1 MPRTSERQLG
11 DAQDWS
17 SEWGRSATEVYRKIG
32 GQDSASRL
40 VCVVPN
46 KSAAAH
52 SMRRT
57 ANFITSCAM
66 LAATFFFSGCLLMM
80 ADSQPREFSLKNK
93 CPFPVLVIITY
104 DSGIERNVNLDAG
117 DKEGQTAMESDQA
130 DTFRVL
136 KNGTVLYSFN
146 ILRDSG
152 VLTYNLSPTGVTIQG
167 K

>member
-1 MPRTSERQLG
+1 
-11 DAQDWS
+11 
-17 SEWGRSATEVYRKIG
+17 
-32 GQDSASRL
+32 
-40 VCVVPN
+40 
-46 KSAAAH
+46 
-52 SMRRT
+52 MRRT